1 MPTAKIDSNLHSLS
15 DYSAAKLTVGAYYA
29 IRDSEHEGESEQ
41 LLEENAFRS
50 QIPEGYRVIQ
60 AMSARTYQFV
70 KYDPDYTLPTG
81 QITGLAPGPDS
92 AKSAVN
98 AEVLRKR
105 RGRVPHSRDFG
116 PLPGDMLE
124 PDAMEKRRRQVGQN
138 ASADAKTIT
147 SLDSLD

>member
-1 MPTAKIDSNLHSLS
+1 MPTAKIDSNLHALS
-15 DYSAAKLTVGAYYA
+15 DYSAARLTIGAYYA

-50 QIPEGYRVIQ
+50 HLPNGYRVIQ
-60 AMSARTYQFV
+60 AVSARTYQFV

-81 QITGLAPGPDS
+81 QITGLAPGPDA
-92 AKSAVN
+92 AKAAVS

-116 PLPGDMLE
+116 PLPGDMIE
-124 PDAMEKRRRQVGQN
+124 PDAMEKRRRSVGN
-138 ASADAKTIT
+138 TATVETTAIT